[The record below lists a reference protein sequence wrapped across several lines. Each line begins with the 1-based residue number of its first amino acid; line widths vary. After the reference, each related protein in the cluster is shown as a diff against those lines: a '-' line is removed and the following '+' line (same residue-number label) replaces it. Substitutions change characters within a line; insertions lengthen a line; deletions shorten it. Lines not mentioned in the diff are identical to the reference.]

1 MRGGKHTDGDAALI
15 GSDGAEVDFESL
27 FQVAPIGLAV
37 LDPDLRYVRCNDIL
51 AQMNGIPAQALLR
64 RTVREVFP
72 EMPAEI
78 ERRLRSVFLTGEAE
92 TEVRITG
99 AMPSAPN
106 RRRTWV
112 ETMTPLKG
120 PDGKVR
126 QVLVG
131 VQELPALLEAETS
144 LRATERALKAS
155 QRLSPDGLTIIRA
168 IRDAQGSVVD
178 FVWEHANPAAQVIM
192 GQDSLVGRRLSEVLP
207 GSREHPDLFP
217 RYARLLTQAEASD
230 VELSYDLGG
239 KVIWFSDTAVAIDSE
254 RVAIG
259 FRNISRRKQAE
270 EQTRLVSGEY
280 RHRVK
285 NVIAVVAGL
294 VSQQARFATDVPQFA
309 NALLQRLEALAG
321 AQDLLAASDAEHD
334 VPLERIV
341 QAALGPFQAPRLQVD
356 LGPPLSVRAGTV
368 TLLTLALHELATNA
382 VKHGALSVA
391 GGSARLNWTLED
403 GRVELTWSE
412 MEGPPVSIPEREGY
426 GSRLLTDAARSLPR
440 GVLRREF
447 RPEGVRVT
455 IAFDLA
461 RPQ

>member
-1 MRGGKHTDGDAALI
+1 MRGERHTDGDAALPP
-15 GSDGAEVDFESL
+15 SEASPVDFESL

-37 LDPDLRYVRCNDIL
+37 LDADLRYVRCNDAL
-51 AQMNGIPAQALLR
+51 AQMNGLPEQALLG
-64 RTVREVFP
+64 RTVRDVFP

-78 ERRLRSVFLTGEAE
+78 EARLRTVFRTGEAQ
-92 TEVRITG
+92 TGVRITG
-99 AMPSAPN
+99 RMPSAPD
-106 RRRTWV
+106 RRTWV
-112 ETMTPLKG
+112 ESMTPLRDS
-120 PDGKVR
+120 DGKIR

-155 QRLSPDGLTIIRA
+155 QQLSPDGLTIIRA
-168 IRDAQGSVVD
+168 VRDMQGAVID
-178 FVWEHANPAAQVIM
+178 FVWEHANPAAQAIM

-207 GSREHPDLFP
+207 GSREHPDLFQ

-230 VELSYDLGG
+230 VELSYDLDG

-259 FRNISRRKQAE
+259 FRNISRRKQVE

-285 NVIAVVAGL
+285 NLIAVVAGL
-294 VSQQARFATDVPQFA
+294 VSQQARFAPDVPQFA
-309 NALLQRLEALAG
+309 NALLKRLDALAG

-341 QAALGPFQAPRLQVD
+341 QAALDPFEAPRLQVD

-391 GGSARLNWTLED
+391 GGSARLNWTLEGD
-403 GRVELTWSE
+403 RVELTWSE
-412 MEGPPVSIPEREGY
+412 MEGPPVSLPEREGY

-461 RPQ
+461 HAQ